1 MTTFRA
7 LRMTAMTE
15 FDFKRFSRQCS
26 ATGQPIERGTDFY
39 SVLLEQEDGTLARQD
54 ISGAAWQG
62 PPENCVGWWRS
73 RLPALEKGRVYWAP
87 NEVLL
92 TVFQHA
98 NTTPGQEDI
107 AYVMALLLVR
117 KRILQWKE
125 TVQREGRPWMRMHD
139 ARQNTD
145 LEVAE
150 VPLTPRRISE
160 IQAELAEKL
169 FTDERTGD
177 LETGTVE

>member
-1 MTTFRA
+1 MTV
-7 LRMTAMTE
+7 MTE
-15 FDFKRFSRQCS
+15 FDFKRSSRQCS

-39 SVLLEQEDGTLARQD
+39 SVLLEQDDSSLTRQD
-54 ISGAAWQG
+54 ISATAWQG
-62 PPENCVGWWRS
+62 PPENCIGWWRS
-73 RLPALEKGRVYWAP
+73 RLPSLEKGRVYWAP
-87 NEVLL
+87 NEVLV

-98 NTTPGQEDI
+98 SSTPGQEDI

-125 TVQREGRPWMRMHD
+125 TVQRDGRPWMRLHD

-150 VPLTPRRISE
+150 ASLTAQRVAE

-169 FTDERTGD
+169 FTDERTGELD
-177 LETGTVE
+177 PGTAE

>member
-1 MTTFRA
+1 
-7 LRMTAMTE
+7 
-15 FDFKRFSRQCS
+15 
-26 ATGQPIERGTDFY
+26 
-39 SVLLEQEDGTLARQD
+39 V
-54 ISGAAWQG
+54 
-62 PPENCVGWWRS
+62 
-73 RLPALEKGRVYWAP
+73 
-87 NEVLL
+87 

-98 NTTPGQEDI
+98 SSTPGQEDI

-125 TVQREGRPWMRMHD
+125 TVQRDGRPWMRLHD

-150 VPLTPRRISE
+150 ASLTAQRVSE

-169 FTDERTGD
+169 FTDERTGELD
-177 LETGTVE
+177 PGTAE